1 MDSVGKSTFDGA
13 SAIPVPSYGEIV
25 SAMETLRSEVES
37 LSLEV
42 ESLSLEV
49 ESLGLENESL
59 RMKSAEQ
66 EAKIKY
72 YEEQIRLAAAK
83 KYGASSEKNVLPEQL
98 SIFNEAEKEGREEAK
113 ELTFEEIAYK
123 RKRGGAR
130 KASSEKYEGL
140 LTEEIHYELSK
151 DERICERCG
160 GEMNEM
166 GTDVREEIAIIPV
179 QIKLIKHVQHKYVC
193 ENEACAD
200 DADSVNIV
208 KARAPEPPI
217 PHSPAGASMIAH
229 VMSRKYSEHVPLYRQ
244 EQQFGYNGI
253 DIPRQNMANWV
264 VQGAELMEPVYE
276 RLREFLVGEDYVH
289 ADESPLQVLSEPG
302 KKATS
307 KSYMWLYATGRFR
320 RQIFIYEYTRSRSG
334 EHPKDFLRGF
344 SGYLHTDG
352 YAAYGSVPD
361 VTIMGCFSHARRG
374 YVEALKAL
382 PKDAERS
389 RALSAEGL
397 AHVDGLFELE
407 RGYEGMTPEE
417 RHAARLEKSKPA
429 LDAYKEW
436 LDERKRSALPQGKL
450 GKAVNYSLNQ
460 WDKLKTF
467 LEDGEIELSNNRA
480 ENGIRP
486 FAVGRKNWL
495 FSKTPNGAKASAVV
509 YSVIETAK
517 ANGLTP
523 FFYLK
528 FLLERLPNISAGDA
542 DALDALMPWSDSLP
556 DEVKNPTKI

>member
-1 MDSVGKSTFDGA
+1 
-13 SAIPVPSYGEIV
+13 
-25 SAMETLRSEVES
+25 
-37 LSLEV
+37 
-42 ESLSLEV
+42 
-49 ESLGLENESL
+49 
-59 RMKSAEQ
+59 MK
-66 EAKIKY
+66 
-72 YEEQIRLAAAK
+72 
-83 KYGASSEKNVLPEQL
+83 
-98 SIFNEAEKEGREEAK
+98 
-113 ELTFEEIAYK
+113 
-123 RKRGGAR
+123 
-130 KASSEKYEGL
+130 
-140 LTEEIHYELSK
+140 
-151 DERICERCG
+151 
-160 GEMNEM
+160 EM
-166 GTDVREEIAIIPV
+166 GTDVRDEIAIIPA
-179 QIKLIKHVQHKYVC
+179 QIKVIRHVQHKYVC
-193 ENEACAD
+193 KDEACAD
-200 DADSVNIV
+200 EADSVNIV

-264 VQGAELMEPVYE
+264 VLGAGLMEPVYE
-276 RLREFLVGEDYVH
+276 RFREFLIGEDYVH

-320 RQIFIYEYTRSRSG
+320 RRIFIYEYTRSRSG
-334 EHPKDFLRGF
+334 EHPKAFLRGF

-352 YAAYGSVPD
+352 CAAYNSVPG
-361 VTIMGCFSHARRG
+361 VTLMGCFSHARRE
-374 YVEALKAL
+374 YVDALKAL
-382 PKDAERS
+382 PVDAEKS

-397 AHVDGLFELE
+397 AHIDGLFELE
-407 RGYEGMTPEE
+407 RGYEGMTPDE
-417 RHAARLEKSKPA
+417 RYAARLEKSKPA
-429 LDAYKEW
+429 LAAYKKW
-436 LDERKRSALPQGKL
+436 LDERKRAALPRGKL

-509 YSVIETAK
+509 YSIIETAK

-528 FLLERLPNISAGDA
+528 FLLERLPNIAAGDT
-542 DALDALMPWSDSLP
+542 DALDALMPWADDLP
-556 DEVKNPTKI
+556 NEVKNPAKSD